1 MATQMT
7 QIGIL
12 LLLMAPV
19 AVQMI
24 TPLRRR
30 SYVSRFLRNDDGQ
43 LHLGTSYDLLWR
55 MPRRDRRSVLR
66 EIRAGLAALP
76 PGRYSF
82 CAWFLSPRKARRL
95 GLIEEPA
102 SLWDKLDLA
111 GGYVEILFQQWLI
124 TGRVRFFNPFRVRRF
139 RLQAA

>member
-1 MATQMT
+1 MIVM
-7 QIGIL
+7 IVV
-12 LLLMAPV
+12 LLLMAPLG
-19 AVQMI
+19 VQFI
-24 TPLRRR
+24 SPLRRR
-30 SYVSRFLRNDDGQ
+30 SYLSRFLWRSGGH

-95 GLIEEPA
+95 GCVEEQA
-102 SLWDKLDLA
+102 TLWDKLDLT
-111 GGYVEILFQQWLI
+111 GGYLEILLQQWLI
-124 TGRVRFFNPFRVRRF
+124 TGRVRFFNPWRVRRF
-139 RLQAA
+139 RLQGV

>member
-1 MATQMT
+1 
-7 QIGIL
+7 
-12 LLLMAPV
+12 
-19 AVQMI
+19 VQVI

-30 SYVSRFLRNDDGQ
+30 SYLSRFLWKSGGQ

-66 EIRAGLAALP
+66 EIRSGLAALP

-82 CAWFLSPRKARRL
+82 CAWFLSRPR
-95 GLIEEPA
+95 GFTEEPA
-102 SLWDKLDLA
+102 TLWDKLDLA
-111 GGYVEILFQQWLI
+111 GGYFEILFQQWLI

-139 RLQAA
+139 SFQVA

>member
-1 MATQMT
+1 MTQIT

-12 LLLMAPV
+12 LLLIAPV

-30 SYVSRFLRNDDGQ
+30 SYLSRFLRNDDGQ

-66 EIRAGLAALP
+66 EIRTGLAALP
-76 PGRYSF
+76 PGRYTF
-82 CAWFLSPRKARRL
+82 CAWFLSRRR
-95 GLIEEPA
+95 GFTEEPA
-102 SLWDKLDLA
+102 TLWDKLDLA
-111 GGYVEILFQQWLI
+111 AGYFEILFQQWLI

-139 RLQAA
+139 SLRVA